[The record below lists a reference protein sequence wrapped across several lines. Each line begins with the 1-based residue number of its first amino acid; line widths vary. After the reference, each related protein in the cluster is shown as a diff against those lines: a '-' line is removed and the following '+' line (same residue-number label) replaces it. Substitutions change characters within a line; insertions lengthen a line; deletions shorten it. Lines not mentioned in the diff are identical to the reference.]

1 MRHFGNIKSIKN
13 KYYFKK
19 MKGKK
24 NNGKND
30 NRTVKKSTL

>member
-1 MRHFGNIKSIKN
+1 MRHFGNIKAIKN

-24 NNGKND
+24 QNGKSN
-30 NRTVKKSTL
+30 NRTIKK